1 MNNYPLYC
9 IIIHKISKDEGVL
22 TMGKEKI
29 VLAYSGGL
37 DTSVAVKWLQD
48 KYNYDVI
55 AVALDVGEGKD
66 LEFVKEKAL
75 KVGAIKSYV
84 IDAKELFANQFV
96 LPALKSNLLYEG
108 KYPLISALSRP
119 LIAKVLVNIAEKEGA
134 IAVAHGC
141 TGKGNDQV
149 RFDVA
154 FTALNPSLKI
164 VAPVREW
171 AMSREEEMKYAK
183 ENGIPVPV
191 DIDNPFSIDQN
202 LWGRSNECGVL
213 EDPWAEAP
221 EEAYD
226 LTVNPVD
233 APDVP
238 ETIQITFKEGTPVSL
253 DGEALSLDKLIL
265 KLNEIAGKH
274 GVGRIDHVENRLV
287 GIKSR
292 EIYEA
297 PAALTLIAA
306 HQELE
311 ALTLPREVAQFKPI
325 VEQKLAQTVYD
336 GLWYSP
342 LTNALKAFIEETQA
356 HVSGTVKVKLYK
368 GHAQVVGRES
378 AQSLYDFDLATY
390 NAADAFDHNA
400 ALGFIK
406 LWGLPTK
413 VHSTVNQTYVNKDEA
428 IEKAILDVKEAVK
441 P

>member
-1 MNNYPLYC
+1 MA
-9 IIIHKISKDEGVL
+9 
-22 TMGKEKI
+22 KEKI

-66 LEFVKEKAL
+66 LEFVKNKAID
-75 KVGAIKSYV
+75 VGAIKSYV
-84 IDAKELFANQFV
+84 VDAKELYSDEYV
-96 LPALKSNLLYEG
+96 LPALKANLLYEG

-119 LIAKVLVNIAEKEGA
+119 LIAKILVDIAEEEGA
-134 IAVAHGC
+134 VAVAHGC

-154 FTALNPSLKI
+154 FTALNPDLEI

-171 AMSREEEMKYAK
+171 AMSREEEIEYAK
-183 ENGIPVPV
+183 EHNIPIPI
-191 DIDNPFSIDQN
+191 DLDNPFSIDQN
-202 LWGRSNECGVL
+202 LWGRSNECGIL
-213 EDPWAEAP
+213 EDPWVEAP
-221 EEAYD
+221 PEAYE
-226 LTVNPVD
+226 LTKDPVD
-233 APDVP
+233 APDKP
-238 ETIQITFKEGTPVSL
+238 ETIQITFEQGKPVSIDGKALPL
-253 DGEALSLDKLIL
+253 DQLIL
-265 KLNEIAGKH
+265 QLNDIAGKH

-311 ALTLPREVAQFKPI
+311 ALTLPREVAEFKPVI
-325 VEQKLAQTVYD
+325 EQKFAQSVYY

-342 LTNALKAFIEETQA
+342 LTDALKAFIEKTQEN
-356 HVSGTVKVKLYK
+356 VSGTVKVKLYK
-368 GHAQVVGRES
+368 GQATVVGRES
-378 AQSLYDFDLATY
+378 AHSLYDFDLATY
-390 NAADAFDHNA
+390 NKEDAFDHEA

-406 LWGLPTK
+406 LWGLPTQ
-413 VHSTVNQTYVNKDEA
+413 VHASVNKQNQKDNDSMKKAA
-428 IEKAILDVKEAVK
+428 IEVKEAVK
-441 P
+441 Q

>member
-1 MNNYPLYC
+1 
-9 IIIHKISKDEGVL
+9 
-22 TMGKEKI
+22 MGKEKI

-226 LTVNPVD
+226 LTANPVD

-413 VHSTVNQTYVNKDEA
+413 VHSTVNQTHVNKDEA